1 MDLLTLSRLQFGMTA
16 FYHFLFVPLTLGLAF
31 MIAILKTIYLKNK
44 DERLDKLAMF
54 LMKLFAINF
63 AVGVATGLTMEF
75 EFGTNWFE
83 YSKFVGD
90 IFGAPLAIEG
100 LMAFFLESTF
110 IGLFLFGKDRIS
122 EKMHTFSAWMVA
134 LGSTLSALW
143 ILIAN
148 SWMQTPAGYK
158 IVETEQG
165 VKAVLIDFFEAAL
178 NHTTVFR
185 FLHCVN
191 AGYIVGGFFVMGVM
205 AYYILRNKNTDI
217 AKIGLKFA
225 LIFTALVSLLQI
237 IFGDIHGYQVTHGQP
252 LKMAMMEGKWENEKG
267 ASLDLFG
274 VIDQEKQETK
284 VLLEVPY
291 LLSILSFHNPNAE
304 FKGIKELVREYQQ
317 IAKEAKEKIP
327 VLEQKIAELQNS
339 NASKE
344 ELEKLK
350 SELAM
355 AKANAKAYDIT
366 FDDLPSVALVFTTFH
381 LMVYLGFYFVFITL
395 WGLWLLKRGKL
406 FENRTYLWILVLSVP
421 LPWIATELGW
431 IATEVGRQ
439 PWIVQGVMLTK
450 DAVSFH
456 VGTTNVLFSFIFFL
470 TIYTLIFFVFL
481 YAMIKAIRKGITPN
495 DAMKIGRTSGSAG
508 NIANI
513 TAFVKADKRF

>member
-1 MDLLTLSRLQFGMTA
+1 MDLLFLSRLQFGMTA

-31 MIAILKTIYLKNK
+31 MIAILKTLYLKNK
-44 DERLDKLAMF
+44 DKRYDDLAMF

-122 EKMHTFSAWMVA
+122 EKMHTFAAWMVA

-158 IVETEQG
+158 VVETPQG
-165 VKAVLIDFFEAAL
+165 VKAELTNFFEAAL

-185 FLHCVN
+185 FLHCVD

-205 AYYILRNKNTDI
+205 AYYILRNKHTEL
-217 AKIGLKFA
+217 AKLGLKFA
-225 LIFTALVSLLQI
+225 LIFTAIVSLLQI
-237 IFGDIHGYQVTHGQP
+237 VFGDIHGYQVTHGQP
-252 LKMAMMEGKWENEKG
+252 LKMAMMEGKWETEKG
-267 ASLDLFG
+267 ASLDLIG
-274 VIDQEKQETK
+274 IVDDEKQETK
-284 VLLEVPY
+284 VILKIPY
-291 LLSILSFHNPNAE
+291 LLSILSYHDPNAE
-304 FKGIKELVREYQQ
+304 FKGIKDLVREYQQ

-327 VLEQKIAELQNS
+327 VLEQKLKELEQS
-339 NASKE
+339 GASKE
-344 ELEKLK
+344 EIEKVK
-350 SELAM
+350 AELAE

-381 LMVYLGFYFVFITL
+381 LMVYLGFYFALLTILGLIFLKKGTL
-395 WGLWLLKRGKL
+395 YQKRWYLWLL
-406 FENRTYLWILVLSVP
+406 VLSTP
-421 LPWIATELGW
+421 LPWLASELGW
-431 IATEVGRQ
+431 ISAEVGRQ
-439 PWIVQGVMLTK
+439 PWLVQGLMLTR
-450 DAVSFH
+450 DGVTFFNTSY
-456 VGTTNVLFSFIFFL
+456 NVLLSFIVFL
-470 TIYTLIFFVFL
+470 TIYTAIFIVFL
-481 YAMIKAIRKGITPN
+481 YAMIKAIKKGPQITGGAGYDTTP
-495 DAMKIGRTSGSAG
+495 SGQVGTA
-508 NIANI
+508 
-513 TAFVKADKRF
+513 TAFSKTDERI

>member
-1 MDLLTLSRLQFGMTA
+1 
-16 FYHFLFVPLTLGLAF
+16 
-31 MIAILKTIYLKNK
+31 
-44 DERLDKLAMF
+44 
-54 LMKLFAINF
+54 
-63 AVGVATGLTMEF
+63 
-75 EFGTNWFE
+75 
-83 YSKFVGD
+83 
-90 IFGAPLAIEG
+90 
-100 LMAFFLESTF
+100 
-110 IGLFLFGKDRIS
+110 
-122 EKMHTFSAWMVA
+122 MHTFSAWMVA

-165 VKAVLIDFFEAAL
+165 VKAVLTDFFEAAL
-178 NHTTVFR
+178 NHTTIFR

-191 AGYIVGGFFVMGVM
+191 AGYIVGGFFVMGIM
-205 AYYILRNKNTDI
+205 AYYILRNKNIEI

-237 IFGDIHGYQVTHGQP
+237 IFGDIHGYQVSHGQP
-252 LKMAMMEGKWENEKG
+252 LKMAMMEGKWETEKG

-274 VIDQEKQETK
+274 VINQEKRETK

-291 LLSILSFHNPNAE
+291 LLSILSYHDPNAE
-304 FKGIKELVREYQQ
+304 FKGIKDLIKEYQQ
-317 IAKEAKEKIP
+317 IAQEAKAKIP
-327 VLEQKIAELQNS
+327 VLEQKLA
-339 NASKE
+339 
-344 ELEKLK
+344 ELEKSNAPKEEIEKVK

-355 AKANAKAYDIT
+355 AKANAKAYNIS
-366 FDDLPSVALVFTTFH
+366 FEDLPSVSLVFTTFH

-406 FENRTYLWILVLSVP
+406 FESKTYLWLLVLSVP
-421 LPWIATELGW
+421 LPWIATEFGW

-470 TIYTLIFFVFL
+470 TIYTLIFIVFL
-481 YAMIKAIRKGITPN
+481 YAMIKAIKKGVSS
-495 DAMKIGRTSGSAG
+495 DDQMKIGKASSTDG

-513 TAFVKADKRF
+513 TAFSKTDKRF

>member
-1 MDLLTLSRLQFGMTA
+1 LDLLTLSRLQFGMTA

-31 MIAILKTIYLKNK
+31 MIAIIKTIYLKNK

-122 EKMHTFSAWMVA
+122 DKMHTFAAWMVA
-134 LGSTLSALW
+134 IGSTLSALW

-158 IVETEQG
+158 IVESEQG
-165 VKAVLIDFFEAAL
+165 VKAVLTDFWEAVI

-191 AGYIVGGFFVMGVM
+191 AGYIVGGFFVMGIM
-205 AYYILRNKNTDI
+205 ALYILRNKNSNI
-217 AKIGLKFA
+217 AKIGLKFS
-225 LIFTALVSLLQI
+225 LIFSVIVSLAQI
-237 IFGDIHGYQVTHGQP
+237 IIGDIHGYQVTHGQP
-252 LKMAMMEGKWENEKG
+252 LKMAMMEGKWETEKG

-274 VIDQEKQETK
+274 IINQEKHETK

-291 LLSILSFHNPNAE
+291 LLSILSYHDPNAE
-304 FKGIKELVREYQQ
+304 FKGINDLIKEYKD
-317 IAKEAKEKIP
+317 IAQKAKEKIP
-327 VLEQKIAELQNS
+327 LLEEKLTELEKN

-344 ELEKLK
+344 EIEKVK
-350 SELAM
+350 AELAM
-355 AKANAKAYDIT
+355 AKANAKAYDI
-366 FDDLPSVALVFTTFH
+366 DYKDLPSVALVFTTFH
-381 LMVYLGFYFVFITL
+381 LMVYLGFYFVFLTL
-395 WGLWLLKRGKL
+395 FGLYLLKRGKL
-406 FENRTYLWILVLSVP
+406 FESKLYLWLLVLSIP
-421 LPWIATELGW
+421 LPWVSTEFGW

-439 PWIVQGVMLTK
+439 PWIVQGVMLTR

-456 VGTTNVLFSFIFFL
+456 VGTYNVLFSFIFFL

-481 YAMIKAIRKGITPN
+481 YAMVKAIKKGIEPEDKN
-495 DAMKIGRTSGSAG
+495 QHPLNYPSAPVG
-508 NIANI
+508 NITTFSKTKERI
-513 TAFVKADKRF
+513 